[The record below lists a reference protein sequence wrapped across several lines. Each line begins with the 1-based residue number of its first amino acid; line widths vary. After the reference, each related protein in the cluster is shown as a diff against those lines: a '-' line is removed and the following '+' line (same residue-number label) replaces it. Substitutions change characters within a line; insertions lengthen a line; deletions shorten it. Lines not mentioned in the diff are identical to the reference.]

1 MDHWWTD
8 QILIEDGQATDWR
21 VQRDP
26 DVPSL
31 LGLGSYGLHVLHS
44 TNKTDQSI
52 TSWKLKKVYKK
63 TVFLFLRKVQLGK
76 LVTFLSL
83 LKAWKVYI
91 YSDKNIVATSS
102 LKMGKQF
109 TE

>member
-1 MDHWWTD
+1 MFEL
-8 QILIEDGQATDWR
+8 LIEEYKEI
-21 VQRDP
+21 DP
-26 DVPSL
+26 DVLSL

-44 TNKTDQSI
+44 ANKTDQST
-52 TSWKLKKVYKK
+52 TSWKLQKVFKK
-63 TVFLFLRKVQLGK
+63 TIFLFLRKVQLGK
-76 LVTFLSL
+76 LLTFLSL
-83 LKAWKVYI
+83 LKAWKLHI